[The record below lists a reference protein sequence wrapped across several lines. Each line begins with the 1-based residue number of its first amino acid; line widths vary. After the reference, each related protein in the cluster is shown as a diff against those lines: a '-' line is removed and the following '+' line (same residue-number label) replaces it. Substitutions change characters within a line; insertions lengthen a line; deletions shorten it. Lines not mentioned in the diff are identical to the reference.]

1 MLLKW
6 RVTLVDL
13 MWLYY
18 HIYSYESQMLF
29 VVVVAFVAVN
39 GDDDSGNANI
49 CTISRFVNKDLQTQY
64 VVQRLIFLKCV
75 AHIFNNTL

>member
-18 HIYSYESQMLF
+18 HIYSHESQMLF

-64 VVQRLIFLKCV
+64 IVQRLIF
-75 AHIFNNTL
+75 